1 MIRCSIQ
8 KRGVLLSKGSLIDA
22 EDLLLPYAKNNA
34 VATIQANFTPL
45 CSLEELEKIHIENAL
60 KQMNW
65 NKTKAADVLGIS
77 VRNLYR
83 KIDQYG
89 LKE

>member
-34 VATIQANFTPL
+34 VQQFKPI
-45 CSLEELEKIHIENAL
+45 SHR
-60 KQMNW
+60 
-65 NKTKAADVLGIS
+65 S
-77 VRNLYR
+77 VRLKSWR
-83 KIDQYG
+83 KFISRMR
-89 LKE
+89 

>member
-8 KRGVLLSKGSLIDA
+8 KRGVLLSIGSLIDA
-22 EDLLLPYAKNNA
+22 VDLLLPYAKNNA
-34 VATIQANFTPL
+34 VATIQANFSPL

-65 NKTKAADVLGIS
+65 NKTKAADRLGIS
-77 VRNLYR
+77 VGKWYR
-83 KIDQYG
+83 KLISMG
-89 LKE
+89 